1 MEESSQSE
9 KYSSTGIY
17 VLVSGLLAAIAA
29 ACFYFL
35 ENPLHSFGLAAIPLL
50 FLFTSK
56 NTVIELLDQHFLIK
70 NYFLLVGVKKR
81 QYVYCDIAFVHYHRR
96 SHFFLSGLDF
106 WGFYYIKPVEVRFKN
121 TQFEALPVY
130 GTRAILLKG
139 IQAINDRIQEKEG
152 QLHEQD
158 ANKVS

>member
-35 ENPLHSFGLAAIPLL
+35 EKPLPGFGLAAIPLL
-50 FLFTSK
+50 LILTSK

-70 NYFLLVGVKKR
+70 NYFLLGVKKR
-81 QYVYCDIAFVHYHRR
+81 KYTYHSIVFVHYHRH
-96 SHFFLSGLDF
+96 SYFFLLGFDF
-106 WGFYYIKPVEVRFKN
+106 WGFYRSKPVEVRFNN
-121 TQFEALPVY
+121 TQFETLSVY
-130 GTRAILLKG
+130 GASATILKG
-139 IQAINDRIQEKEG
+139 IQAVNDRIQKREG
-152 QLHEQD
+152 QLHEENS
-158 ANKVS
+158 NKVS